1 MSRIR
6 NIQPFGAAERV
17 RLWCSYQ
24 RYAFLLVAAAG
35 AIVAGVALLAPDLW
49 YVWALAALPVLR
61 ILAFAAEVY
70 RRFGRKMRATALAAR
85 RIAQG
90 RFHARS
96 VRGYCGDPCFR
107 VVAHEI
113 LRRAGVERRERRRLI
128 RGFAA
133 EAREPAVMLFFDPEH
148 PEPVQLRGNLVAD
161 RRAARSLETTPM
173 DAT

>member
-1 MSRIR
+1 VSRVPE
-6 NIQPFGAAERV
+6 IQPFGAGERV

-24 RYAFLLVAAAG
+24 RYALLLVASAA
-35 AIVAGVALLAPDLW
+35 AIVAGIALAAPDVW
-49 YVWALAALPVLR
+49 YAWALAALPVLK

-70 RRFGRKMRATALAAR
+70 QRFGRKMRATALAAR
-85 RIAQG
+85 RIAEG

-113 LRRAGVERRERRRLI
+113 LRRAGKGRRERRRLI
-128 RGFAA
+128 RGFTA
-133 EAREPAVMLFFDPEH
+133 EARGPALVVSFNPDNPDPIQ
-148 PEPVQLRGNLVAD
+148 VRGSLVAD
-161 RRAARSLETTPM
+161 RRSARSLDTTPL